1 MSTTE
6 LCSIRAQAFLFFLK
20 LLRQLLYAARA
31 EILVDYLHYRV
42 AHTSNNLAEWIMG
55 RGPS

>member
-20 LLRQLLYAARA
+20 LRRQFLYAGRA

-55 RGPS
+55 RGTS